1 MDILPIVGQ
10 TPEGVLMVGGTYK
23 FFETHGV
30 PLDVLFGL
38 LKERNRM
45 PSWVHFYLEARD
57 AGMKHDRILSKLDH
71 PIVDVYG
78 VEMRDIVFQRL
89 SDAFVCKGVIPN
101 TFIACGEGNNY
112 CSTNCQLKEKGHGLA
127 R

>member
-1 MDILPIVGQ
+1 MNILPVVGQ
-10 TPEGVLMVGGTYK
+10 TPDGVLVVGGTYK

-38 LKERNRM
+38 LKERSMM
-45 PSWVHFYLEARD
+45 PSWVHFYLEALG
-57 AGMKHDRILSKLDH
+57 AGMKHDRILYKLDH

-78 VEMRDIVFQRL
+78 VEMRDVVFSRL
-89 SDAFVCKGVIPN
+89 GEFKCKGVIPD
-101 TFIACGEGNNY
+101 TFIACSEGGNY
-112 CSTNCQLKEKGHGLA
+112 CSTLCQLLKEKGHGKP